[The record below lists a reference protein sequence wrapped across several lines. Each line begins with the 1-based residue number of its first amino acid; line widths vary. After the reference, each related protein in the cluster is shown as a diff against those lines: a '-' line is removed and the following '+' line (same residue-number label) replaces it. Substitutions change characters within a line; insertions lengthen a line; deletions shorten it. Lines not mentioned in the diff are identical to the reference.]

1 MAPGRVTF
9 KRGLSAGQQKALVD
23 GREIASLAFNE
34 YADVWQIDPEYRLG
48 MNLRDAYAPTLREL
62 KQYVRDAVAQHTGK
76 SVWHGPL

>member
-1 MAPGRVTF
+1 MTF
-9 KRGLSAGQQKALVD
+9 KRGLSTGQQKALVD
-23 GREIASLAFNE
+23 GREIANLAFNE

>member
-23 GREIASLAFNE
+23 GREIADLAFNE
-34 YADVWQIDPEYRLG
+34 YAGVWQIDPEYRLG
-48 MNLRDAYAPTLREL
+48 MDLRDLYAPTPREL

-76 SVWHGPL
+76 SVWH